1 MSSVDVDDEN
11 IFGVQAK
18 TFFQNL
24 IQNIFFF
31 LIFVSIAFDFNDRY
45 VSW

>member
-1 MSSVDVDDEN
+1 MSSVDVDVDDEN

-24 IQNIFFF
+24 IQNFFF
-31 LIFVSIAFDFNDRY
+31 L
-45 VSW
+45 